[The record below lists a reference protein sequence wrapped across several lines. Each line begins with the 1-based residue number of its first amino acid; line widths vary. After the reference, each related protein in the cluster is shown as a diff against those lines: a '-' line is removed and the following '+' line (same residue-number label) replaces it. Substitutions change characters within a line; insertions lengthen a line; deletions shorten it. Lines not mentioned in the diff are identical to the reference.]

1 MKEQTRKEMQQKL
14 ADYRQPAP
22 NISWAELEKALA
34 ANKKEAVVP
43 MWGKW
48 LSAAAAVLVVAG
60 LGWQLLK
67 TDNHTKDG
75 QETASNIL
83 EQPEVT
89 PSPKVNQEGENLI
102 ATGSESDAV
111 MPIRTQKN
119 LIVRKESRHAAKAE
133 ESFED
138 TSSDETAKSSKES
151 EKPALQN
158 HQEEKGQKPADK
170 DNQPPVH
177 QKEIHTSEPYH
188 GSPSSAPSNLL
199 AYNSENRLTA
209 KAYLSNSLAGSN
221 SVSSMTPVMHSAEP
235 YGLYSDATT
244 LNYAKAL
251 FEQQPTVKEH
261 AEHHQPI
268 RLGLS
273 IRYQLDSRWSVE
285 AGVAYTSLTSDITRT
300 ASGNTYKMEQKLS
313 YVGIPVNANY
323 LLWSDRHFDVYAS
336 AGGAVEKMVKGKRYN
351 EDHVNT
357 ENVSIRPLQFSLN
370 CAAGAEFKLDRMF
383 SIYAE
388 PGLTYHIDNH
398 SKIPTYYQNK
408 PLGFNL
414 NLGLRFNLNKK

>member
-22 NISWAELEKALA
+22 DISWAELEKALA
-34 ANKKEAVVP
+34 AHKKEAVVP

-67 TDNHTKDG
+67 TDNHTEDG
-75 QETASNIL
+75 PVTASNIL
-83 EQPEVT
+83 EQPKET
-89 PSPKVNQEGENLI
+89 PSPKVNPEGENLI
-102 ATGSESDAV
+102 ATDSESDTV
-111 MPIRTQKN
+111 LPIRTQTN
-119 LIVRKESRHAAKAE
+119 LIVRKESRHAQKAE

-138 TSSDETAKSSKES
+138 TSSAETAESSEDT
-151 EKPALQN
+151 EKPILQD
-158 HQEEKGQKPADK
+158 HQEDGQKPADK

-177 QKEIHTSEPYH
+177 QKGIHPSEPYH
-188 GSPSSAPSNLL
+188 GSSSSDPSNLL

-209 KAYLSNSLAGSN
+209 KAYLSNSLSGSN
-221 SVSSMTPVMHSAEP
+221 SVSSMTPILHSAKP
-235 YGLYSDATT
+235 YGLYSDVTT
-244 LNYAKAL
+244 INYAKAL
-251 FEQQPTVKEH
+251 YEQQPTVEEH

-273 IRYQLDSRWSVE
+273 VRYQLDSRWSVE
-285 AGVAYTSLTSDITRT
+285 AGVTYTSLTSDITRT
-300 ASGNTYKMEQKLS
+300 ASGNTYKMEQKLT

-323 LLWSDRHFDVYAS
+323 LLWSDRHFNVYAS
-336 AGGAVEKMVKGKRYN
+336 AGGTVEKMVKGKRYN

-398 SKIPTYYQNK
+398 SKIPTYYQDK